1 MKIYTKTGDTGKTS
15 LLGGNRVDKDCME
28 IDAIGEVD
36 ELNSCIG
43 ILVEEA
49 NDESYARVR
58 NRLLSIQHNL
68 FTLGSMI
75 AAVQTTVVKIPVLKK
90 SDITKL
96 EKWIDTITDEL
107 PPLTQFILPG
117 GGECATVSFF
127 ARAICRRA
135 ERRVVELK
143 KENRTLSPVAV
154 QYLNRLSDFL
164 FVLGRWFNLKEGLK
178 DVPWEKP
185 RSGVKKRKKA

>member
-15 LLGGNRVDKDCME
+15 LLGGSRVDKDCME

-36 ELNSCIG
+36 ELNSYIG
-43 ILVEEA
+43 ILIEEA
-49 NDESYARVR
+49 DDASYARVR
-58 NRLLSIQHNL
+58 NKLLSIQHNL

-75 AAVQTTVVKIPVLKK
+75 AAVQTTVIKIPVLKK

-96 EKWIDTITDEL
+96 EKWIDAMTDEL

-117 GGECATVSFF
+117 GGECATTAFF

-143 KENRTLSPVAV
+143 KENTMFSPVAV

-164 FVLGRWFNLKEGLK
+164 FTLARWFNLKEGVK

-185 RSGVKKRKKA
+185 RVIVQKRRKA

>member
-36 ELNSCIG
+36 ELNSYIG
-43 ILVEEA
+43 VLVEEA
-49 NDESYARVR
+49 QDESYARVR

-75 AAVQTTVVKIPVLKK
+75 AAAQTSVVKIPVLTKA
-90 SDITKL
+90 DITKL
-96 EKWIDTITDEL
+96 EKWIDAMTREL

-117 GGECATVSFF
+117 GGECATASFF

-143 KENRTLSPVAV
+143 KENTLLSPIAV

-164 FVLGRWFNLKEGLK
+164 FTLARWFNLKEGIK

-185 RSGVKKRKKA
+185 RTTTKKRKKA

>member
-36 ELNSCIG
+36 ELNSFIG
-43 ILVEEA
+43 VLVEEA
-49 NDESYARVR
+49 GDESYVRVR
-58 NRLLSIQHNL
+58 NRLVSIQHNL

-75 AAVQTTVVKIPVLKK
+75 AAAQTTIVKIPVLKK
-90 SDITKL
+90 ADINKL
-96 EKWIDTITDEL
+96 EKWIDAMTDEL
-107 PPLTQFILPG
+107 TPLTQFILPG
-117 GGECATVSFF
+117 GGETATVSFL
-127 ARAICRRA
+127 ARAVCRRA
-135 ERRVVELK
+135 ERRVVQLK
-143 KENRTLSPVAV
+143 KENTLLSPVVV

-164 FVLGRWFNLKEGLK
+164 FVLARWFNLKEGIK

-185 RSGVKKRKKA
+185 RVAVQKLKKA

>member
-1 MKIYTKTGDTGKTS
+1 MKIYTKTGDAGKTS
-15 LLGGNRVDKDCME
+15 LLGGTRVDKDCME

-36 ELNSCIG
+36 ELNSYIG

-49 NDESYARVR
+49 QDESYARVR

-75 AAVQTTVVKIPVLKK
+75 AAAQTTVVKIPVLTKT
-90 SDITKL
+90 DITKL
-96 EKWIDTITDEL
+96 EKWIDAMTDEL

-117 GGECATVSFF
+117 GGECGAAAFF

-143 KENRTLSPVAV
+143 KENTLLSPFAV

-164 FVLGRWFNLKEGLK
+164 FTLARWFNLKEGVK

-185 RSGVKKRKKA
+185 RITTKKRKKA

>member
-15 LLGGNRVDKDCME
+15 LLGGTRVDKDCME

-36 ELNSCIG
+36 ELNSFIG

-49 NDESYARVR
+49 QDESYARVR

-75 AAVQTTVVKIPVLKK
+75 AAAQTTVVKIPMLIKA
-90 SDITKL
+90 DITKL
-96 EKWIDTITDEL
+96 EKWIDVMTDEL

-117 GGECATVSFF
+117 GGECATAAFF

-143 KENRTLSPVAV
+143 KENALLSPIAV

-164 FVLGRWFNLKEGLK
+164 FTLARWFNLKEGIK
-178 DVPWEKP
+178 EIQWEKP
-185 RSGVKKRKKA
+185 RTTIKKRKKA

>member
-36 ELNSCIG
+36 ELNSFIG
-43 ILVEEA
+43 VLVEEA
-49 NDESYARVR
+49 GDEAYARMR

-75 AAVQTTVVKIPVLKK
+75 AAAQTTVVKIPVLKK
-90 SDITKL
+90 TDITKL
-96 EKWIDTITDEL
+96 EKWIDAMTKEL
-107 PPLTQFILPG
+107 SPLTQFILPG
-117 GGECATVSFF
+117 GGECAAAAFF

-135 ERRVVELK
+135 ERRVVQLK
-143 KENRTLSPVAV
+143 KENSLLSPVAV

-164 FVLGRWFNLKEGLK
+164 FVLARWFNAKEGIQ

-185 RSGVKKRKKA
+185 RAAIKKRKKT

>member
-1 MKIYTKTGDTGKTS
+1 MKIYTKTGDAGKTS
-15 LLGGNRVDKDCME
+15 LLGGGQVDKDCME

-36 ELNSCIG
+36 ELNSYIG
-43 ILVEEA
+43 VLVEEA
-49 NDESYARVR
+49 QDESYARVR
-58 NRLLSIQHNL
+58 NRLISIQHNL

-75 AAVQTTVVKIPVLKK
+75 AAVQTTSVKIPVLKQA
-90 SDITKL
+90 DINKL
-96 EKWIDTITDEL
+96 EKWIDAMTDEL

-117 GGECATVSFF
+117 GGECAVAAFF
-127 ARAICRRA
+127 ARAVCRRA

-143 KENRTLSPVAV
+143 KENSALSPVAV

-164 FVLGRWFNLKEGLK
+164 FVLARWFNHKEGIK

-185 RSGVKKRKKA
+185 RTVTKKRKKA